1 MRNIQLLALLLSK
14 IKRRIR
20 CYDIKKI
27 LLFAITVLEATSAKV
42 LSSNF
47 NLSRSVSLRK
57 EQKFSSLNSHIIIL
71 WPMAD
76 RITIKNIKILFKII
90 KLLSKYKTSQSY
102 QVPVPKFMHFYLP
115 VKINFEDVRIQ
126 GSQSFGDKTFL
137 SKGFRQKLV
146 RDFKTEKKKQTNK
159 KEKTKKMRMR
169 REFFFSFKLL
179 WRA

>member
-14 IKRRIR
+14 IRRRIR

-57 EQKFSSLNSHIIIL
+57 KQKFSSLNSHIIIL

-146 RDFKTEKKKQTNK
+146 RDFKTEKKNKQTK
-159 KEKTKKMRMR
+159 KKKQKQKKMRMR
-169 REFFFSFKLL
+169 REFFFL
-179 WRA
+179 

>member
-1 MRNIQLLALLLSK
+1 MRNIQLFVLLLSK
-14 IKRRIR
+14 IKRRIW

-57 EQKFSSLNSHIIIL
+57 KQKSSALNSHIIIL

-76 RITIKNIKILFKII
+76 RIIVKNTKILFKII

-115 VKINFEDVRIQ
+115 VKINFEDVRLQ
-126 GSQSFGDKTFL
+126 GSQSFGDKPFL
-137 SKGFRQKLV
+137 SKGSRQKLV
-146 RDFKTEKKKQTNK
+146 RDFKTEKKHKHKSKYKNN
-159 KEKTKKMRMR
+159 TKKTRM
-169 REFFFSFKLL
+169 
-179 WRA
+179 